1 MKTLF
6 IRAGIISIICVFAVS
21 EFLLGQ
27 DFSTPRPSPG
37 ATVSQTIGVTDV
49 TINYSRPGVKGR
61 VIWGQL
67 VPYNKVWRTG
77 ANAVTSI
84 TFTDPVKINGNP
96 LDAGTYGIHT
106 IPTEKDWTI
115 LFSGN
120 TKVGGSSEFKESDV
134 VLKINVKPET
144 AEFMERMIFT
154 FTDVTDTS
162 SDVNLIW
169 DKLKVSFKITAET
182 QKLVMAKAEKA
193 IDWATPMQAAT
204 YCLTNNIE
212 LDKAMKWINA
222 STEINE
228 NYWNLRIKARLLAKT
243 GNKTE
248 AIALME
254 KAIKYGNAMEN
265 KPFDFD
271 QMQKLLKEWKG

>member
-6 IRAGIISIICVFAVS
+6 MRAEIMSLICIFAYTGILFA
-21 EFLLGQ
+21 Q
-27 DFSTPRPSPG
+27 DFRTPRPSPG
-37 ATVSQTIGVTDV
+37 ATVSQTIGVTDA
-49 TINYSRPGVKGR
+49 TINYSRPGVKNR
-61 VIWGQL
+61 VIWGEL

-84 TFTDPVKINGNP
+84 TFTDPVKIDGNP

-106 IPTEKDWTI
+106 IPTENEWTI

-120 TKVGGSSEFKESDV
+120 TKVGGSSVFKESDV

-144 AEFMERMIFT
+144 ADFTERMIFT
-154 FTDVTDTS
+154 FTDVTDNS
-162 SDVNLIW
+162 SNVNLIW
-169 DKLKVSFKITAET
+169 DKLKVSFKITTET

-193 IDWATPMQAAT
+193 IDWSTPMQAAT
-204 YCLTNNIE
+204 YCLQNDVD
-212 LDKAMKWINA
+212 LDKAVNWINV

-228 NYWNLRIKARLLAKT
+228 NYWNLRIKAQLMAKT
-243 GNKTE
+243 GKKAE

-254 KAIKYGNAMEN
+254 EAIKYGNEMEN

-271 QMQKLLKEWKG
+271 QMQKLLTEWKG

>member
-1 MKTLF
+1 MKTIFVRTWIMSLVCIFTVSGILF
-6 IRAGIISIICVFAVS
+6 A
-21 EFLLGQ
+21 Q

-37 ATVSQTIGVTDV
+37 ATVSQTVGITDV

-96 LDAGTYGIHT
+96 LKAGTYGIHT
-106 IPTEKDWTI
+106 IPTEKGWTV

-134 VLKINVKPET
+134 VLKINVMPET
-144 AEFMERMIFT
+144 ADFTERMIFT
-154 FTDVTDTS
+154 FTDVTETS
-162 SDVNLIW
+162 SDINLIW
-169 DKLKVSFKITAET
+169 DKLKVSFKITTET
-182 QKLVMAKAEKA
+182 QKLVLAKAEKA
-193 IDWATPMQAAT
+193 IDWSTPMQAAT
-204 YCLTNNIE
+204 YCLQNNVD
-212 LDKAMKWINA
+212 LDKAMNWINA
-222 STEINE
+222 STMINE
-228 NYWNLRIKARLLAKT
+228 NYWNLRIKARLLAKS
-243 GNKTE
+243 GNKAE
-248 AIALME
+248 AITIME
-254 KAIKYGNAMEN
+254 KAIKYGSEMEN

-271 QMQKLLKEWKG
+271 QMQNLLKEWKG

>member
-6 IRAGIISIICVFAVS
+6 IRAGIMTMICIFTFSEILFA
-21 EFLLGQ
+21 Q
-27 DFSTPRPSPG
+27 DFKTPRPSPG

-106 IPTEKDWTI
+106 IPTENEWTI

-120 TKVGGSSEFKESDV
+120 TKVGGSSEFKVSDV
-134 VLKINVKPET
+134 VLKITVKPET
-144 AEFMERMIFT
+144 ADFTERMIFI

-169 DKLKVSFKITAET
+169 DKLKVSFTVTTET
-182 QKLVMAKAEKA
+182 QKLVLAKAEKS
-193 IDWATPMQAAT
+193 IDWSTPMQAAS
-204 YCLTNNIE
+204 YCLQNNVD
-212 LDKAMKWINA
+212 LDKAMNWINA
-222 STEINE
+222 STEISE
-228 NYWNLRIKARLLAKT
+228 NYWNLRIKARLMAKK
-243 GNKTE
+243 GNKAE
-248 AIALME
+248 AITLME
-254 KAIKYGNAMEN
+254 KAIKYGNEMEN
-265 KPFDFD
+265 KPFDFN

>member
-6 IRAGIISIICVFAVS
+6 IRAGIISIICFFAVS
-21 EFLLGQ
+21 EFLSAQ

-37 ATVSQTIGVTDV
+37 AIVTQTIGVTDA

-84 TFTDPVKINGNP
+84 TFTNPVKINGNP

-144 AEFMERMIFT
+144 AEFTERMIFT

-169 DKLKVSFKITAET
+169 DKLKVSFKITTET

-228 NYWNLRIKARLLAKT
+228 NYWNLRIKARLFAKT